1 MKKSLTLLCSLL
13 VAFSFSSC
21 IQSVP
26 SLSSSGDET
35 VLLHWLDMDQEGL
48 VRKTKSE
55 GNASKSD
62 SLFSGKAIETFEQS
76 PTKSVSSW
84 KRGKRHGVTTEYFY
98 NGRKR
103 RITSYENG
111 VRDGIS
117 REFRITGELLAEET
131 YSDGKLNGPKSE
143 WHPNGNKIMEVEM
156 KDGKTA
162 WHCDRMVCRWNKKIL
177 NHLSPMEY
185 AKESL
190 LNGTPR
196 ATETRLILQ
205 KRQTSMVFAP
215 FGMIM
220 ARKDLLLNL

>member
-26 SLSSSGDET
+26 SLSSSSDET
-35 VLLHWLDMDQEGL
+35 VMLHWLDMDQEGL
-48 VRKTKSE
+48 VRKTMNE

-103 RITSYENG
+103 RIISYENG
-111 VRDGIS
+111 VREGIS

-131 YSDGKLNGPKSE
+131 YSDGKLSGPKSE
-143 WHPNGNKIMEVEM
+143 WHPNGTKIMEVEM
-156 KDGKTA
+156 KEGKPHGTVTEWYADGT
-162 WHCDRMVCRWNKKIL
+162 KKSSTIYRHGL
-177 NHLSPMEY
+177 REGRIRSGHQVP
-185 AKESL
+185 AD
-190 LNGTPR
+190 
-196 ATETRLILQ
+196 Q
-205 KRQTSMVFAP
+205 
-215 FGMIM
+215 
-220 ARKDLLLNL
+220 